1 MCRVVGP
8 LSVLSG
14 RGALI
19 NMSTKLRELHGRE
32 VVSITELFAGLRHRL
47 RVIVLLTTVSLFLAV
62 LHVWVVTPEYEA
74 RARLIVLAPN
84 QAVSDLQTLELYRNL
99 VPTYREI
106 LSSRRVMN
114 AVVAELG
121 LDWTEEEYFRRVR
134 IEANEDTQTLDV
146 FARAPSA
153 EEAARIATGAAQVMT
168 RVVAEVMKDERLV
181 VLDSAV
187 PPKEPVAPRVVLE
200 VTVAAVVGV
209 AIGSFVAGLM
219 EMLDRRIRDER
230 AVERHLG
237 LPVLGVIPH
246 IEM

>member
-1 MCRVVGP
+1 MNGSTHWREF
-8 LSVLSG
+8 
-14 RGALI
+14 RG
-19 NMSTKLRELHGRE
+19 GE
-32 VVSITELFAGLRHRL
+32 VVSIGEVVSALRRRL
-47 RVIVLLTTVSLFLAV
+47 RVVVLLTAVSLLLAV
-62 LHVWVVTPEYEA
+62 LHIWIVTPQYEA
-74 RARLIVLAPN
+74 RARLLVLAPN

-114 AVVAELG
+114 AVVAELE

-134 IEANEDTQTLDV
+134 IESNEDTQTLDV

-153 EEAARIATGAAQVMT
+153 EEAARIATRAAQVMT
-168 RVVAEVMKDERLV
+168 RVAAEVMKEERLV

-187 PPKEPVAPRVVLE
+187 PPSEPVTPRVGLE
-200 VTVAAVVGV
+200 ITIATVVGV
-209 AIGSFVAGLM
+209 ATGGLVAALL
-219 EMLDRRIRDER
+219 EMLDRRIRDEN

>member
-1 MCRVVGP
+1 MISRPTLAGGVPG
-8 LSVLSG
+8 G
-14 RGALI
+14 
-19 NMSTKLRELHGRE
+19 E
-32 VVSITELFAGLRHRL
+32 VVSIGELLAVFRHRL
-47 RVIVLLTTVSLFLAV
+47 RVVVLLTAVSVLLAV
-62 LHVWVVTPEYEA
+62 VHVTLVTPEYEA

-114 AVVAELG
+114 AVVEELK
-121 LDWTEEEYFRRVR
+121 LNWSEEEYFRRIR

-146 FARAPSA
+146 YVRAPSP
-153 EEAARIATGAAQVMT
+153 EESARIATGAAEVMT
-168 RVVAEVMKDERLV
+168 HVAAEVMKEERLV

-187 PPKEPVAPRVVLE
+187 PPREPVTPRVALE
-200 VTVAAVVGV
+200 ITVAAVVGL
-209 AIGSFVAGLM
+209 ATGSFVAWVL
-219 EMLDRRIRDER
+219 EVFDRRIRDES

>member
-1 MCRVVGP
+1 MISRPTHAGGVPG
-8 LSVLSG
+8 G
-14 RGALI
+14 
-19 NMSTKLRELHGRE
+19 E
-32 VVSITELFAGLRHRL
+32 VVSIGELLAVFRHRL
-47 RVIVLLTTVSLFLAV
+47 RVVVLLTAASVLLAV
-62 LHVWVVTPEYEA
+62 VHVTLVTPEYEA

-114 AVVAELG
+114 AVVEELK
-121 LDWTEEEYFRRVR
+121 LNWSEEEYFRRIR

-146 FARAPSA
+146 YVRAPSP
-153 EEAARIATGAAQVMT
+153 EESARIATGAAEVMT
-168 RVVAEVMKDERLV
+168 HVAAEVMKEERLV

-187 PPKEPVAPRVVLE
+187 PPREPVTPRVALE
-200 VTVAAVVGV
+200 ITVAAVVGL
-209 AIGSFVAGLM
+209 ATGSFVAWVL
-219 EMLDRRIRDER
+219 EVFDRRIRDES